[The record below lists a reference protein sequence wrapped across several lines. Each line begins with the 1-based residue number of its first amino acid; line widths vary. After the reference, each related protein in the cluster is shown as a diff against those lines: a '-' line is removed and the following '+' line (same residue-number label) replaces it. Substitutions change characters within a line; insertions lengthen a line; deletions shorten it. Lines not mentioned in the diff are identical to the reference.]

1 VLAIET
7 MMLNPRLINNMLLPI
22 AEPKTVPY
30 KPIEAALA
38 TSTISGNIVVMLG
51 SVLPTKRAPNL

>member
-1 VLAIET
+1 